1 MITTNEETRCEI
13 KSKSTRK
20 PDARLI
26 QILTIPPSLRRGLRS
41 DVEHVGAE
49 RTKCEIGG
57 GEIDGWIDVME
68 AVRVMIEEIE
78 ARAWQDTW
86 NGRT

>member
-1 MITTNEETRCEI
+1 
-13 KSKSTRK
+13 
-20 PDARLI
+20 
-26 QILTIPPSLRRGLRS
+26 
-41 DVEHVGAE
+41 VE

-57 GEIDGWIDVME
+57 YEIDGQIDVME